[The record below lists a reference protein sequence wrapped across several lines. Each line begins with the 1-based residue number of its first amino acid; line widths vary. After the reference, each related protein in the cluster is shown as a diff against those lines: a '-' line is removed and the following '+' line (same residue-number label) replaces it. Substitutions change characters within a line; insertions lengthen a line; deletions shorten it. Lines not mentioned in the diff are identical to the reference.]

1 MRLVVLQPPYPL
13 EGTEAAASSCQ
24 DWMIK
29 ALREVDGE
37 VDLVVLPE
45 YATVPGLGER
55 RQIRKFGADEGEGFL
70 DAIRDWSRD
79 RGSWAAVGTV
89 ADEEGRLL
97 NRVVLI
103 DRAGKISFEYDKIHL
118 TEAESDGLEMSAGS
132 RVDTTLVDEVRVG
145 VATCFDFY
153 FAEYFAALSNLSPD
167 LILSPAYQR
176 SESPERLVCMSQTRA
191 IDSGAWFVRSSYAI
205 AGGRTGGCSLVV
217 APDGEVVVNA
227 GGESGVIEAEI
238 DPKVKFVKPR
248 SHGMPDVN
256 HRELIASRRRPDVY

>member
-1 MRLVVLQPPYPL
+1 
-13 EGTEAAASSCQ
+13 
-24 DWMIK
+24 MIK

-70 DAIRDWSRD
+70 DVIRDWSRD

-97 NRVVLI
+97 NRVVL
-103 DRAGKISFEYDKIHL
+103 
-118 TEAESDGLEMSAGS
+118 TEAESDVVEMSAGS

-217 APDGEVVVNA
+217 APEGEVVVNA